1 MADAKL
7 VATTNGKTW
16 HRRAVPQCKNIWY
29 THADMFALNLHT
41 FFVFSF
47 FRHFHHPICLFC
59 LQNCVL
65 ITDSWSSQCNL
76 EVLCLPLWAFVSEFS
91 CLRWR
96 SGLTFLSP
104 TFTHFH
110 SPFVPF
116 GSVLCG
122 VKAFLTCLPSG
133 YVCLPLEGRAG
144 WAGTEDFGS
153 YVLVSALVALLSLLG
168 ERSRLSIFGLASFPL
183 FPAFACLCA
192 YPPLS
197 LCLSH

>member
-1 MADAKL
+1 
-7 VATTNGKTW
+7 
-16 HRRAVPQCKNIWY
+16 
-29 THADMFALNLHT
+29 MFALNLHT

-110 SPFVPF
+110 SPFFSF
-116 GSVLCG
+116 GFRSLWCQS
-122 VKAFLTCLPSG
+122 FLDMSP
-133 YVCLPLEGRAG
+133 
-144 WAGTEDFGS
+144 
-153 YVLVSALVALLSLLG
+153 
-168 ERSRLSIFGLASFPL
+168 
-183 FPAFACLCA
+183 
-192 YPPLS
+192 
-197 LCLSH
+197 